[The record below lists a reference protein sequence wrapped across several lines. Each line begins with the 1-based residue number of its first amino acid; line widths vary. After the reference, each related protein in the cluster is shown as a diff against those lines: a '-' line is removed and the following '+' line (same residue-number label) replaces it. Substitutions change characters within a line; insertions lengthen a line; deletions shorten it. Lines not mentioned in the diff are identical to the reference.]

1 MRAKGVRMHRPVATR
16 RRWLRLLIVV
26 LFSFGL
32 VLPVAALSLLPLL
45 GLGIKSVRIVG
56 NTATAEVGLL
66 GIVGTDLILE
76 FEDVQGLT
84 AQNLGLSAKLI
95 NPLSPTFRAR
105 LPEGS
110 GLLTVPLALQLSVE
124 PPASGGLQFRNTVRA
139 ELHTHMLGFTLDSQL
154 RLYKSPRGGRFFDI
168 TRAIEP
174 GSVRAS
180 GRTGGFSDFIIVL
193 DLLPSQ
199 EHAED
204 KFAYLDARLDA
215 PAISPPVRALLESD
229 LASARGAFE
238 AEDYALAKARVD
250 TFVARVRTYSG
261 AGIPNLWRAARDRD
275 NIAGDLIGN
284 AESLKFSIDRAS
296 REW

>member
-1 MRAKGVRMHRPVATR
+1 MRAKGVRMNRPIAR
-16 RRWLRLLIVV
+16 GRRWFRILLVV
-26 LFSFGL
+26 LFSFGI
-32 VLPVAALSLLPLL
+32 VLPALSLSLLPLL

-76 FEDVQGLT
+76 FENVQGLT
-84 AQNLGLSAKLI
+84 AQNLGISAKLI
-95 NPLSPTFRAR
+95 NPLSPSFRAR

-110 GLLTVPLALQLSVE
+110 GLLSVPLPLQLSVE
-124 PPASGGLQFRNTVRA
+124 PPATGGLQFRNTVRA
-139 ELHTHMLGFTLDSQL
+139 ELHTHMLGFTLDSPL
-154 RLYKSPRGGRFFDI
+154 RLYKSPRGGTFFDI

-199 EHAED
+199 EHADD
-204 KFAYLDARLDA
+204 KFAYLDARLDN
-215 PAISPPVRALLESD
+215 PAISPPVRTLLEAD
-229 LASARGAFE
+229 LASARSAFD
-238 AEDYALAKARVD
+238 AENYTLAKTRVD
-250 TFVARVRTYSG
+250 AFVARVRTYSG